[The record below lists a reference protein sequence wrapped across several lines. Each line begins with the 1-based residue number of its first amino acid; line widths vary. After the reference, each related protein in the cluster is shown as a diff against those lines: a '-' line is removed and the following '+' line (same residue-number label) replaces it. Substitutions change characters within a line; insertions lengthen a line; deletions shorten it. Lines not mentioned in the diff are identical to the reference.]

1 MAAIQRPMEGTH
13 NTLKRNRY
21 DEVQEENT
29 GVKVMKNEAQSRT
42 PLKAIDV
49 LDDRDKQMYTDV
61 LSVKVT
67 SIQDRMVAPSF
78 ATPPRLMDSRNL
90 QYDDIM
96 RPHSAPAKTKSFTR
110 LPVNST
116 NQPWQPCTIYF
127 DSQTYEGQELPD
139 STSMDIDAMNEAN
152 KENIDPNSHGDIAT
166 PRQ

>member
-1 MAAIQRPMEGTH
+1 MEGTH

-90 QYDDIM
+90 QYDD
-96 RPHSAPAKTKSFTR
+96 K
-110 LPVNST
+110 
-116 NQPWQPCTIYF
+116 
-127 DSQTYEGQELPD
+127 G
-139 STSMDIDAMNEAN
+139 
-152 KENIDPNSHGDIAT
+152 
-166 PRQ
+166 